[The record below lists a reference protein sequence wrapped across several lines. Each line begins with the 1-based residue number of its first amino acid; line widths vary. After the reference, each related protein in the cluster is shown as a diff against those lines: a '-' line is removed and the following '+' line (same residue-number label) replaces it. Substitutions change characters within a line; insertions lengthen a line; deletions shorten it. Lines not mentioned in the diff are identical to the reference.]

1 MDTYTRARW
10 HTVAPETRALIEA
23 SIPEGWTLTV
33 SHGGKRYSAFLLDA
47 NRDLVAE
54 NRQQARIGSA
64 CLGVLRH
71 HFTDRGAA

>member
-10 HTVAPETRALIEA
+10 HTVAPETRELIEA
-23 SIPEGWTLTV
+23 ALPAGWSLTV
-33 SHGGKRYSAFLLDA
+33 THGGSRYSVFLYAADGT
-47 NRDLVAE
+47 LVAA

-71 HFTDRGAA
+71 VPEVVA